1 MTATIRFKFFLV
13 IFTLLAAIAIAFSV
27 LSIRAVSGYLVQA
40 EISNAE
46 SAGASVAASA
56 AYSLASQDVLAVDNL
71 VSKISKAHSGLDF
84 IAVVDNNMKA
94 VAHSRISLRGKVL
107 PPAGKLM
114 SLDRNAAVLSG
125 AKGQM
130 LVLTPVSFMNKQLGF
145 AVVGVNRS
153 IFGGARNIAR
163 GIVLKGLAAALILGA
178 LGVFVLTSFITAPV
192 KELSEGVKELKEGRQ
207 KKLRIYS
214 KDEFGQLTASF
225 NEMSSLI
232 TEQKDKLGQ
241 YASDLEEAFAS
252 LLKVI
257 AAAIDARDPYT
268 MGHSERVAALSK
280 ALGKAMGLGRK
291 QLEDLEVACLFHDVG
306 KIKTPDHVLLK
317 PGRLD
322 EPEFKEMAMH
332 THHGAEILGKAA
344 SLERYIPAVK
354 HHHEWFNGKGYP
366 DGLSGGQ
373 IPLFASII
381 SVADSFDAM
390 TSTRPYRKPRSH
402 AEALEELSRC
412 SGTQFD
418 PEIAGIFIKIYN
430 NGLQDV
436 LQGMI

>member
-1 MTATIRFKFFLV
+1 MTGGIRFKFFV
-13 IFTLLAAIAIAFSV
+13 VVFSLLAAITIAFSV
-27 LSIRAVSGYLVQA
+27 LAIRAVSGYLVQA
-40 EISNAE
+40 EIRKAE
-46 SAGASVAASA
+46 TAGASVAAGA
-56 AYSLASQDVLAVDNL
+56 AYSLASQDMLAVDNL
-71 VSKISKAHSGLDF
+71 VSKIKQARSGLDF
-84 IAVVDNNMKA
+84 VAVVDNTMRA
-94 VAHSRISLRGKVL
+94 VAHSRIPMRGQMVRA
-107 PPAGKLM
+107 AGNLVSM
-114 SLDRNAAVLSG
+114 DGNAAVLSG
-125 AKGQM
+125 TGGQM
-130 LVLTPVSFMNKQLGF
+130 LVLTPVSFMNKPLGF

-153 IFGGARNIAR
+153 IFGVARSIAR
-163 GIVLKGLAAALILGA
+163 SIVLKGLGAALLLGA
-178 LGVFVLTSFITAPV
+178 IGVFVLASFITAPI

-232 TEQKDKLGQ
+232 TEQKDRLGR
-241 YASDLEEAFAS
+241 YAGELEDAFAS

-268 MGHSERVAALSK
+268 MGHSERVADFSVRI
-280 ALGKAMGLGRK
+280 GKAMGLGKK
-291 QLEDLEVACLFHDVG
+291 QLEDLEVACMFHDVG

-322 EPEFKEMAMH
+322 EPEFREMTMH
-332 THHGAEILGKAA
+332 TEHGAEILGKAT
-344 SLERYIPAVK
+344 SLQRYIPAVR

-373 IPLFASII
+373 IPVFAAII

-402 AEALEELSRC
+402 QEALEELRRC

-418 PEIAGIFIKIYN
+418 PEIAGVFIKIYKN
-430 NGLQDV
+430 ELQDV